1 MKQCVAA
8 LMVAGAMAGAAMVLR
23 HHPALA
29 LFLALTPAA
38 ITLIRAIR
46 EWV

>member
-8 LMVAGAMAGAAMVLR
+8 LMVAGAMVGAVMVLR

-29 LFLALTPAA
+29 FFVALAPTG
-38 ITLIRAIR
+38 ITLIRAIKR
-46 EWV
+46 I